1 LNSRTQETE
10 ADKNPGLLQTDLEV
24 RREMFQT
31 RRNELLTQQFS
42 NSEAYDKAVLTLS
55 SAFLGVSV
63 AFIKDV
69 PHQGALTHLPLIF
82 CSWSLLTLAI
92 MGTVA
97 SFRVGNVA
105 TTIQIER
112 DRRYYLEYEEKTY
125 GRSPLART
133 VDVLNWTSG
142 GLFLFGVILTVF
154 FVSVNLSESNA
165 MSKNSDKSGPVHAFD
180 AHTISNTQKVETLTK
195 AHTISD
201 TLKVPQTPL
210 PVAQPAPTAAA
221 ETVAPIPTR
230 VNPK

>member
-1 LNSRTQETE
+1 MSPTQETE
-10 ADKNPGLLQTDLEV
+10 AASDQCPAEQPDLNV
-24 RREMFQT
+24 RKEMFKT
-31 RRNELLTQQFS
+31 RRDELLAQQFS

-55 SAFLGVSV
+55 SAFLGVSL

-69 PHQGALTHLPLIF
+69 PHQGALAHLSLMF

-92 MGTVA
+92 IVTVA
-97 SFRVGNVA
+97 SFRVGNAA

-112 DRRYYLEYEEKTY
+112 DRRYYIEYEQKTY

-142 GLFLFGVILTVF
+142 VLFLLGVVLTVF

-165 MSKNSDKSGPVHAFD
+165 MSKKSDGTGPVHAFD
-180 AHTISNTQKVETLTK
+180 GHTISNTQKVETFTK

-210 PVAQPAPTAAA
+210 PIAQPVLPAA
-221 ETVAPIPTR
+221 ETVAPIQT